1 MDNLFLEGK
10 KQRIALARAF
20 YFNKEIII
28 MDESTNSLDNEN
40 EKIIIDEIK
49 KISSEK
55 TVIFISHKIEL
66 LKNVI
71 EFCKSP
77 NNNLVDYK
85 F

>member
-1 MDNLFLEGK
+1 MGLDTIVGENGQFISGGQ

-49 KISSEK
+49 KYPQK
-55 TVIFISHKIEL
+55 KQ
-66 LKNVI
+66 
-71 EFCKSP
+71 
-77 NNNLVDYK
+77 
-85 F
+85 